1 MLGGNDAHLRPSC
14 KTLKQ
19 QATIAIRHGKQA
31 ACYHRCPMKLDPV
44 SLRLFVAVMEEN
56 TIAAAAAREHLAA
69 SAVSR
74 RLADLEDALQVAL
87 FTRSNK
93 GTEPT
98 AAAFALLNLA
108 RGVLNDLDGIATQM
122 RDYGTGVR
130 GHVRVVANIS
140 AITQFLPAE
149 LQSFL
154 AQHPQVDV
162 RLQEQISS
170 AIAHSVAENA
180 ADVGILNEGSY
191 GERVTLLPY
200 HTDELVLVVPTG
212 HALVRRKS
220 VRLADALPFDFVG
233 AHPGS
238 AINNQLTRA
247 AAEAG
252 LPLRLR
258 MQVTSYDAL
267 CLMVNAGL
275 GVGVLPLEAIAPQ
288 LAHLPL
294 SAVPLSDAW
303 AQRTHHIVTR
313 TDAPPAPAAITL
325 IRALTR

>member
-1 MLGGNDAHLRPSC
+1 
-14 KTLKQ
+14 
-19 QATIAIRHGKQA
+19 
-31 ACYHRCPMKLDPV
+31 MKLDPV

-122 RDYGTGVR
+122 RGYGTGVR

-154 AQHPQVDV
+154 EQHPQVDV
-162 RLQEQISS
+162 RLQEQIST
-170 AIAHSVAENA
+170 AIAQSVAENA

-200 HTDELVLVVPTG
+200 RTDELVLVVPTG

-275 GVGVLPLEAIAPQ
+275 GVGVMPRGSAALYRGTLAIRTVTLNEP
-288 LAHLPL
+288 
-294 SAVPLSDAW
+294 W
-303 AQRTHHIVTR
+303 AQRRLALCVRSEESLSSVARLLVEH
-313 TDAPPAPAAITL
+313 L
-325 IRALTR
+325 RAQPTGPS

>member
-1 MLGGNDAHLRPSC
+1 
-14 KTLKQ
+14 
-19 QATIAIRHGKQA
+19 
-31 ACYHRCPMKLDPV
+31 MKLDPI
-44 SLRLFVAVMEEN
+44 SLRLFVAVMEES

-74 RLADLEDALQVAL
+74 RLADLEDALRVSL

-122 RDYGTGVR
+122 REYGAGVR

-149 LQSFL
+149 LQSFMAL
-154 AQHPQVDV
+154 HPQVDV
-162 RLQEQISS
+162 RLQEQISTS
-170 AIAHSVAENA
+170 IAHSVAENA
-180 ADVGILNEGSY
+180 ADVGILNDGSY

-200 HTDELVLVVPTG
+200 RTDELVLVVPTG
-212 HALVRRKS
+212 HPLARRRS

-233 AHPGS
+233 AHPNS

-247 AAEAG
+247 ASEAG

-258 MQVTSYDAL
+258 IQVTSYDAL

-275 GVGVLPLEAIAPQ
+275 GVGVMPRGSAALYQGTLAI
-288 LAHLPL
+288 
-294 SAVPLSDAW
+294 
-303 AQRTHHIVTR
+303 RT
-313 TDAPPAPAAITL
+313 ITL
-325 IRALTR
+325 SEPWSQRRLALCVRSEESLSSVARLLVEHLRAR

>member
-1 MLGGNDAHLRPSC
+1 
-14 KTLKQ
+14 
-19 QATIAIRHGKQA
+19 
-31 ACYHRCPMKLDPV
+31 MKLDPV
-44 SLRLFVAVMEEN
+44 SLRLFVAVMEES

-74 RLADLEDALQVAL
+74 RLADLETALRVDL

-122 RDYGTGVR
+122 REYGSGVR

-140 AITQFLPAE
+140 AITQFLPVQ
-149 LQSFL
+149 LQRFMAL
-154 AQHPQVDV
+154 HPQVDV

-180 ADVGILNEGSY
+180 ADIGILNEGHY
-191 GERVTLLPY
+191 GERVTLLRY
-200 HTDELVLVVPTG
+200 RTDELALVVPAG
-212 HALVRRKS
+212 HPLAKRRA

-233 AHPGS
+233 AHPNS

-258 MQVTSYDAL
+258 IQVTSYDAL

-275 GVGVLPLEAIAPQ
+275 GVGVMPRGSAALYKGTLAIRTITLNEP
-288 LAHLPL
+288 
-294 SAVPLSDAW
+294 W
-303 AQRTHHIVTR
+303 AQRRLALCVRSEESLSSVARLLVEHLR
-313 TDAPPAPAAITL
+313 QPPAP
-325 IRALTR
+325 